1 MKKALVTLTIGS
13 AYREMGQITH
23 PLMRAYARRCE
34 VDFLV
39 LQQPRVNSRYGLS
52 TRYEKFQLF
61 ELLQYYDQIAF
72 VDTDILLAP
81 DAPSLFK
88 LVPRDRFA
96 AANESIYSQA
106 ERDKALTQEILG
118 KVEWRNPYFNSG
130 VMVFGRA
137 HRAVFDPASPN
148 LLLWSTGDFRKR
160 AVNLLN
166 DQPYLNHRLNRLGI
180 PLLDLG
186 YRFNHTR
193 CITATQT
200 RFRSHFI
207 HYSGPSGHRYG
218 SRLEQLRKDAAVL
231 KSPVRLWLSRRF
243 DTYRWLAD
251 RTDAAFLGY
260 LLQTRARKTFGVGRD
275 LHPRLE

>member
-13 AYREMGQITH
+13 AYREMGEITH
-23 PLMRAYARRCE
+23 PLMRDYARRCG

-39 LQQPRVNSRYGLS
+39 LRQPRVNSRYGLS

-61 ELLQYYDQIAF
+61 ELLQHYDQIAF
-72 VDTDILLAP
+72 VDTDVLIAP

-106 ERDKALTQEILG
+106 DRDKTLTQEILG
-118 KVEWRNPYFNSG
+118 PVEWRSPYFNSG

-137 HRAVFDPASPN
+137 HSAVFDPAAPE
-148 LLLWSTGDFRKR
+148 LLLWSRGDFRKR
-160 AVNLLN
+160 VVNLLN
-166 DQPYLNHRLNRLGI
+166 DQPYLNHRLNRLDI

-186 YRFNHTR
+186 HRFNHTR

-218 SRLEQLRKDAAVL
+218 SRLEQLRKDATVL
-231 KSPVRLWLSRRF
+231 QSPVRLWLSRRSN
-243 DTYRWLAD
+243 TYRWVTD
-251 RTDAAFLGY
+251 RTDAAFVGY
-260 LLQTRARKTFGVGRD
+260 LLQSRVRKTFSAGRD
-275 LHPRLE
+275 LQPGME